1 MADNATERT
10 ATCQSTM
17 QVGTGAAGPPGIW
30 YCVWNH
36 PVTTPIEHIA
46 RDLAIGRIQRHI
58 FLCCDQTNPKCSG
71 REESLASWNF
81 LKRRLD
87 ELGLSGAGGIYR
99 TKANCLRI
107 CQEGPIA
114 VVYPDGIWYRTC
126 SPDALERIIQEH
138 LVGGRP
144 VEELVFARH
153 PLPVP

>member
-1 MADNATERT
+1 M
-10 ATCQSTM
+10 
-17 QVGTGAAGPPGIW
+17 
-30 YCVWNH
+30 
-36 PVTTPIEHIA
+36 
-46 RDLAIGRIQRHI
+46 
-58 FLCCDQTNPKCSG
+58 
-71 REESLASWNF
+71 ASWNF